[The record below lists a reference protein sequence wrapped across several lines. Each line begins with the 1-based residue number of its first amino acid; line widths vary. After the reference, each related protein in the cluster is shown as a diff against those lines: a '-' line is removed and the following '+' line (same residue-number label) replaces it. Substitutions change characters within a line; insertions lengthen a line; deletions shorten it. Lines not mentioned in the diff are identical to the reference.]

1 MTQGSTPAGTTP
13 VASQLA
19 ASTPVKP
26 GNTGQGAPDAHADER
41 LGRWLMVAAMVISG
55 TIGYFV
61 LMSGQPALNVV
72 FFRCLIGA
80 ASLCLWC
87 AYRGYWRGLRLARWQ
102 IVNVTLGAITLVSNW
117 FFLFSAYKLT
127 SVGIT
132 TVVYNVQ
139 PFLLVM
145 ASAIITRER
154 PSMATLG
161 FLGLAFAGLVI
172 LAEPGGVH
180 GAGYLLGV
188 ASALA
193 AASLYAAT
201 TLFTKKL
208 AGTLRPE
215 IIAALHM
222 VIGAVVFVWMADFGH
237 LPGGPRQV
245 GAIVTLGLFHT
256 TFMYLLLYGAF
267 QKAST
272 SSLAVFGFVYP
283 VVAVAV
289 DFLAFGIV
297 LHPTQWLGGAMILVA
312 AGCYARG
319 LGATPAKKTSAA

>member
-1 MTQGSTPAGTTP
+1 MTEAPRTAPLPSSPPAP
-13 VASQLA
+13 A
-19 ASTPVKP
+19 ALRHP
-26 GNTGQGAPDAHADER
+26 HADER
-41 LGRWLMVAAMVISG
+41 LGRLLMIAAMVISG
-55 TIGYFV
+55 TIGWFV

-80 ASLCLWC
+80 VSLCAWC
-87 AYRGYWRGLRLARWQ
+87 AYRGYWRGLRMARWQ
-102 IVNVTLGAITLVSNW
+102 VVNVTLGAITLVSNW
-117 FFLFSAYKLT
+117 YFLFTAYRLT

-139 PFLLVM
+139 PFLLVL
-145 ASAIITRER
+145 ASVIVTRER
-154 PSMATLG
+154 PSLATLG
-161 FLGLAFAGLVI
+161 CLGVAFAGLVI

-180 GAGYLLGV
+180 GAGYLIGV

-208 AGTLRPE
+208 AGTIRPE

-222 VIGAVVFVWMADFGH
+222 AIGAVVFVWMADFHH
-237 LPGGPRQV
+237 LPSAPREI
-245 GAIVTLGLFHT
+245 GAVVTLGLFHT

-297 LHPTQWLGGAMILVA
+297 LHPTQWLGGVMILLA
-312 AGCYARG
+312 AGFYARG
-319 LGATPAKKTSAA
+319 LGVAPAKKVA

>member
-1 MTQGSTPAGTTP
+1 MTEVSRSAPMPSQSDPALRHP
-13 VASQLA
+13 KA
-19 ASTPVKP
+19 
-26 GNTGQGAPDAHADER
+26 DERDERDER
-41 LGRWLMVAAMVISG
+41 LGRWLMIAAMVISG
-55 TIGYFV
+55 TIGFFV

-80 ASLCLWC
+80 ASLCAWC
-87 AYRGYWRGLRLARWQ
+87 AYRGYWRGLRMARWQ
-102 IVNVTLGAITLVSNW
+102 VVNVTLGAITLVSNW
-117 FFLFSAYKLT
+117 YFLFTAYRLT

-139 PFLLVM
+139 PFLLVL
-145 ASAIITRER
+145 AGVVVTRER
-154 PSMATLG
+154 PSLATLG
-161 FLGLAFAGLVI
+161 CLGAAFAGLVI

-180 GAGYLLGV
+180 GAGYLIGV

-193 AASLYAAT
+193 AATLYAAT

-222 VIGAVVFVWMADFGH
+222 AIGAVVFVWMADFQH
-237 LPGGPRQV
+237 LPSAPREI

-297 LHPTQWLGGAMILVA
+297 LHPTQWLGGVMILLA
-312 AGCYARG
+312 AGWYARG
-319 LGATPAKKTSAA
+319 MGTAPVRKAG

>member
-1 MTQGSTPAGTTP
+1 MTQGSSPARATP
-13 VASQLA
+13 VASTP
-19 ASTPVKP
+19 ASTS
-26 GNTGQGAPDAHADER
+26 TDAGHGPSNPQADER

-80 ASLCLWC
+80 ASLCAWC

-102 IVNVTLGAITLVSNW
+102 IVNVALGAITLVSNW
-117 FFLFSAYKLT
+117 YFLFSAYKLT

-154 PSMATLG
+154 PSAATLG

-180 GAGYLLGV
+180 GEGYLLGV

-237 LPGGPRQV
+237 LPGGPRQI

-297 LHPTQWLGGAMILVA
+297 LHPTQWLGGVMILIA

-319 LGATPAKKTSAA
+319 IGAAPAKKAGAA

>member
-1 MTQGSTPAGTTP
+1 MSQASPPAPVPSSITPNP
-13 VASQLA
+13 Q
-19 ASTPVKP
+19 
-26 GNTGQGAPDAHADER
+26 ADER
-41 LGRWLMVAAMVISG
+41 LGRLLMIAAMVISG

-80 ASLCLWC
+80 LSLCGWC
-87 AYRGYWRGLRLARWQ
+87 ALRGYWRGFRMTRWQ
-102 IVNVTLGAITLVSNW
+102 VVNVTLGAITLVSNW
-117 FFLFSAYKLT
+117 YFLFTAYRLT

-139 PFLLVM
+139 PFLLVL
-145 ASAIITRER
+145 ASVIVTRER
-154 PSMATLG
+154 PSLATLG
-161 FLGLAFAGLVI
+161 CLGVAFAGLVI

-180 GAGYLLGV
+180 GAGYLIGV

-208 AGTLRPE
+208 AGTIRPE

-222 VIGAVVFVWMADFGH
+222 VIGAVVFVWMADFHH
-237 LPGGPRQV
+237 LPSAPREV

-297 LHPTQWLGGAMILVA
+297 LHPTQWFGGVMILLA
-312 AGCYARG
+312 AGWYARG
-319 LGATPAKKTSAA
+319 LGAAPARKAA

>member
-1 MTQGSTPAGTTP
+1 MTEAPRTAPLPS
-13 VASQLA
+13 SQSARATLRH
-19 ASTPVKP
+19 P
-26 GNTGQGAPDAHADER
+26 QADER
-41 LGRWLMVAAMVISG
+41 LGRLLMIAAMVISG
-55 TIGYFV
+55 TIGWFV

-80 ASLCLWC
+80 VSLCAWC
-87 AYRGYWRGLRLARWQ
+87 AYRGYWRGLRMARWQ
-102 IVNVTLGAITLVSNW
+102 VVNVTLGAITLVSNW
-117 FFLFSAYKLT
+117 YFLFTAYRLT

-139 PFLLVM
+139 PFLLVL
-145 ASAIITRER
+145 AGVIVTRER
-154 PSMATLG
+154 PSLATLG
-161 FLGLAFAGLVI
+161 CLGVAFAGLVI

-180 GAGYLLGV
+180 GAGYLIGV

-208 AGTLRPE
+208 AGTIRPE

-222 VIGAVVFVWMADFGH
+222 AIGAVVFVWMADFHH
-237 LPGGPRQV
+237 LPSAPREI
-245 GAIVTLGLFHT
+245 GAVVTLGLFHT

-283 VVAVAV
+283 VVAVTV

-297 LHPTQWLGGAMILVA
+297 LHSTQSLGGVMILLA
-312 AGCYARG
+312 AGFYARG
-319 LGATPAKKTSAA
+319 LGAASAKKVA

>member
-1 MTQGSTPAGTTP
+1 MSQVSPPAPLSSCATPNP
-13 VASQLA
+13 
-19 ASTPVKP
+19 
-26 GNTGQGAPDAHADER
+26 HADER
-41 LGRWLMVAAMVISG
+41 LGRLLMVAAMVISG
-55 TIGYFV
+55 TIGVFV

-80 ASLCLWC
+80 LSLCAWC
-87 AYRGYWRGLRLARWQ
+87 AWRGYWRGLRMTRSQ
-102 IVNVTLGAITLVSNW
+102 IVNVTLGAVTLVSNW
-117 FFLFSAYKLT
+117 YFLFTAYRMT

-139 PFLLVM
+139 PFLLVL
-145 ASAIITRER
+145 ASVIVTRER
-154 PSMATLG
+154 PSLATLAC
-161 FLGLAFAGLVI
+161 LGTAFAGLVI

-208 AGTLRPE
+208 AGTIRPE

-222 VIGAVVFVWMADFGH
+222 VIGAVVFVWMADFQH
-237 LPGGPRQV
+237 LPSAPREV

-272 SSLAVFGFVYP
+272 ASLAVFGFVYP

-297 LHPTQWLGGAMILVA
+297 LHPTQWLGGAMILLA

-319 LGATPAKKTSAA
+319 LGVSPAKKVA

>member
-1 MTQGSTPAGTTP
+1 MTEASRPAP
-13 VASQLA
+13 LPSSASDTVIPRHPQ
-19 ASTPVKP
+19 
-26 GNTGQGAPDAHADER
+26 ADER
-41 LGRWLMVAAMVISG
+41 LGRWLMIAAMVISG

-72 FFRCLIGA
+72 FLRCLIGA
-80 ASLCLWC
+80 ASLCAWC
-87 AYRGYWRGLRLARWQ
+87 AYRGYWRGLRMARWQ
-102 IVNVTLGAITLVSNW
+102 VVNVTLGAITLVSNW
-117 FFLFSAYKLT
+117 YFLFTAYRLT

-139 PFLLVM
+139 PFLLVL
-145 ASAIITRER
+145 AGVIVTRER
-154 PSMATLG
+154 PSLATLG
-161 FLGLAFAGLVI
+161 CLGVAFAGLVI

-180 GAGYLLGV
+180 GAGYLTGV

-193 AASLYAAT
+193 AATLYAAT
-201 TLFTKKL
+201 TLFTKRL
-208 AGTLRPE
+208 AGTIRPE

-222 VIGAVVFVWMADFGH
+222 VIGAAVFVWMADFHH
-237 LPGGPRQV
+237 LPSAPREI
-245 GAIVTLGLFHT
+245 GAVVTLGLFHT

-297 LHPTQWLGGAMILVA
+297 LHPTQWLGGVMILLA
-312 AGCYARG
+312 AGFYARG
-319 LGATPAKKTSAA
+319 LGVTPAKKAG

>member
-1 MTQGSTPAGTTP
+1 MSTHVAPAE
-13 VASQLA
+13 
-19 ASTPVKP
+19 
-26 GNTGQGAPDAHADER
+26 ER
-41 LGRWLMVAAMVISG
+41 LGRVLMIAAMAISG

-80 ASLCLWC
+80 ASLCAWC
-87 AYRGYWRGLRLARWQ
+87 AWRGYWRGLRLAGWQ
-102 IVNVTLGAITLVSNW
+102 AVNVVLGALTLVANW
-117 FFLFSAYKLT
+117 YFLFSAYRLT
-127 SVGIT
+127 SVGVT
-132 TVVYNVQ
+132 TVVYNAQ
-139 PFLLVM
+139 PFLLVL
-145 ASAIITRER
+145 ASFVVNRER
-154 PSMATLG
+154 PSPVALG
-161 FLGLAFAGLVI
+161 CLGVAFAGLVI
-172 LAEPGGVH
+172 LAEPGGAH

-201 TLFTKKL
+201 TLFTRKL
-208 AGTLRPE
+208 AGSIRPE

-222 VIGAVVFVWMADFGH
+222 TIGMVAFAGLADFH
-237 LPGGPRQV
+237 QLPTLPKQI

-283 VVAVAV
+283 VMAVAV

-297 LHPTQWLGGAMILVA
+297 LHPGQWLGGLMILVSAGLYASGFGARPA
-312 AGCYARG
+312 AQPRPAR
-319 LGATPAKKTSAA
+319 

>member
-1 MTQGSTPAGTTP
+1 MTRASSPAPMSCPPQTDTPSRHA
-13 VASQLA
+13 Q
-19 ASTPVKP
+19 
-26 GNTGQGAPDAHADER
+26 ADER
-41 LGRWLMVAAMVISG
+41 LGRLLMIAAMVISG

-61 LMSGQPALNVV
+61 LMSGQAALNVV

-80 ASLCLWC
+80 TSLCAWC
-87 AYRGYWRGLRLARWQ
+87 AWRGYWRGLRMARWQ

-117 FFLFSAYKLT
+117 YFLFTAYRLT

-139 PFLLVM
+139 PFLLVL
-145 ASAIITRER
+145 ASVVVTRER

-161 FLGLAFAGLVI
+161 CLGVAFAGLVI
-172 LAEPGGVH
+172 LAEPGGAH
-180 GAGYLLGV
+180 GQGYLLGV

-208 AGTLRPE
+208 AGTIRPE

-222 VIGAVVFVWMADFGH
+222 VIGAVVFVWMADFRH
-237 LPGGPRQV
+237 LPSAPREI

-297 LHPTQWLGGAMILVA
+297 LHPTQWLGGVMILLA
-312 AGCYARG
+312 AGGYARG
-319 LGATPAKKTSAA
+319 IGAPAVRKVA

>member
-1 MTQGSTPAGTTP
+1 MTQASPPARMP
-13 VASQLA
+13 SPSPESA
-19 ASTPVKP
+19 ALR
-26 GNTGQGAPDAHADER
+26 NAQADER
-41 LGRWLMVAAMVISG
+41 LGRMLMVAAMVISG
-55 TIGYFV
+55 TIGWFV
-61 LMSGQPALNVV
+61 LISGQPALNVV

-80 ASLCLWC
+80 ASLCAWC
-87 AYRGYWRGLRLARWQ
+87 AYRGYWRGLRMARWQ

-117 FFLFSAYKLT
+117 YFLFTAYRLT

-139 PFLLVM
+139 PFLLVL
-145 ASAIITRER
+145 AGVVVTRER
-154 PSMATLG
+154 PSVATLG
-161 FLGLAFAGLVI
+161 CLGVAFAGLVI

-180 GAGYLLGV
+180 GPGYLIGV

-208 AGTLRPE
+208 AGTIRPE

-222 VIGAVVFVWMADFGH
+222 VIGAVVFVWMADFHH
-237 LPGGPRQV
+237 LPAAPRQI

-297 LHPTQWLGGAMILVA
+297 LHPTQWLGGVMILLA
-312 AGCYARG
+312 AGGYARG
-319 LGATPAKKTSAA
+319 LGAPAVKKTA

>member
-1 MTQGSTPAGTTP
+1 MNPASPPTPMP
-13 VASQLA
+13 S
-19 ASTPVKP
+19 ASTPNP
-26 GNTGQGAPDAHADER
+26 QADER
-41 LGRWLMVAAMVISG
+41 LGRLLMIAAMVISG
-55 TIGYFV
+55 TIGFFV

-72 FFRCLIGA
+72 FFRCLIGSL
-80 ASLCLWC
+80 SLCAWC
-87 AYRGYWRGLRLARWQ
+87 AYRGYWRGFRMARWQ
-102 IVNVTLGAITLVSNW
+102 VVNVVLGAVTLVSNW
-117 FFLFSAYKLT
+117 YFLFTAYKLT

-139 PFLLVM
+139 PFLLVL
-145 ASAIITRER
+145 AGIVVTRER
-154 PSMATLG
+154 PSLATMGCLG
-161 FLGLAFAGLVI
+161 VAFAGLVI

-180 GAGYLLGV
+180 GKGYLLGV

-193 AASLYAAT
+193 AATLYAAT

-208 AGTLRPE
+208 AGTIRPE

-222 VIGAVVFVWMADFGH
+222 VIGAVVFVWMADFGQ
-237 LPGGPRQV
+237 LPSAPREW

-289 DFLAFGIV
+289 DFLAFDIV
-297 LHPTQWLGGAMILVA
+297 LHPTQWLGGAMIVLA
-312 AGCYARG
+312 AGWYARG
-319 LGATPAKKTSAA
+319 MGVSTSRKAA

>member
-1 MTQGSTPAGTTP
+1 MTQACPPASLP
-13 VASQLA
+13 D
-19 ASTPVKP
+19 P
-26 GNTGQGAPDAHADER
+26 APLRHTQAEER
-41 LGRWLMVAAMVISG
+41 LGRLLMIAAMVISG

-72 FFRCLIGA
+72 FWRCLIGA
-80 ASLCLWC
+80 ASLCAWC
-87 AYRGYWRGLRLARWQ
+87 AYRGYWRGLRLTRWQ
-102 IVNVTLGAITLVSNW
+102 VVNVVLGAITLVCNW
-117 FFLFSAYKLT
+117 YFLFTAYRMT

-139 PFLLVM
+139 PFLLVL
-145 ASAIITRER
+145 ASAVITRER
-154 PSMATLG
+154 PSLVTLG
-161 FLGLAFAGLVI
+161 CLGVAFAGLVI
-172 LAEPGGVH
+172 LAEPAGVH
-180 GAGYLLGV
+180 GERYLLGV

-222 VIGAVVFVWMADFGH
+222 IIGAVVFVWMADFGR
-237 LPGGPRQV
+237 LPTTPHEV

-297 LHPTQWLGGAMILVA
+297 LHPTQWLGAAMILAA
-312 AGCYARG
+312 AGGYARG
-319 LGATPAKKTSAA
+319 LGAGAAKPVTPTDPTRRA